1 MLNSG
6 VPVSGPAAP
15 PAASAEDWERLYL
28 QERARAEAAE
38 ARNAELEAKLGEA
51 EARAEDWRRESVR
64 ARCDLNSLRS
74 VFESNREKL
83 AAARAE
89 LKELGRSQSAKNV
102 RRLETEVARL
112 QGLLNAAD
120 IDSGR
125 HSMTGLRKEVSRL
138 KAAIARQAEE
148 LKELRAENERLRSAG
163 ASHAK
168 ARFGQK
174 SEKKEKSGSGSSRK
188 RGQQADK
195 PGHGRTARPDMERKS
210 EVHDPPEEERVCP
223 CCGLPYVKNGSHDSE
238 AIEVE
243 VRVHVRIIQRNRWR
257 RSCTCASA
265 PQEVS
270 APPVPRLFP
279 NSSYGIS
286 FWVCFLFECFACHRP
301 LNRVAAWMR
310 DQGLPVSPGTLASS
324 IHRLIPLF
332 APLSQ
337 AILAHLKA
345 AAVLHG
351 DETSWRVQSLKAIR
365 GTSRAW
371 LWCAVS
377 RDAVWFHV
385 DARRNAEAAGKLFAG
400 VGAGT
405 VLVCDA
411 YSAYKKLARVLGG
424 ILILAWC
431 WSHVR
436 RKFIEAAAGNDAL
449 ERWEER
455 WLDRFGQLFH
465 LNAVRLKH
473 YDPELGME
481 QQSRKFGIAHR
492 RLKRAVDRLFARA
505 EKEVAGPA
513 GSDRRAKALNSLLR
527 HRDGLCVFVDRPDV
541 PMDNNLSERMHRG
554 PVIGRKLSFGS
565 DSLDGALFSAMMYG
579 IIETLRMNGID
590 VRKWLDDWLSA
601 CAGNGGQPPE
611 DLSPWLPWL
620 MDEDRRR
627 HLKAAR

>member
-1 MLNSG
+1 MLDSAG
-6 VPVSGPAAP
+6 PVCDVVDLSALP
-15 PAASAEDWERLYL
+15 PEELKRLY
-28 QERARAEAAE
+28 EREHARAEAAE
-38 ARNAELEAKLGEA
+38 AEITALKDKLGEA
-51 EARAEDWRRESVR
+51 EARGEEWKLESIR
-64 ARCDLNSLRS
+64 ARGELNGLRGI
-74 VFESNREKL
+74 FESNREKL

-89 LKELGRSQSAKNV
+89 LKELGRSQSARNLRK
-102 RRLETEVARL
+102 LEKKLARL
-112 QGLLNAAD
+112 QGLLNAAG
-120 IDSGR
+120 IDSGP
-125 HSMTGLRKEVSRL
+125 HTIVGMRKEISRL
-138 KAAIARQAEE
+138 KAVIAQQAEE
-148 LKELRAENERLRSAG
+148 LEELKAENERLRSARET
-163 ASHAK
+163 HAK
-168 ARFGQK
+168 ARFGRK
-174 SEKKEKSGSGSSRK
+174 SEKKEKSGSGSGRA

-195 PGHGRTARPDMERKS
+195 PGHGRTARPDMERKP
-210 EVHDPPEEERVCP
+210 EVHDPPEAERVCP

-238 AIEVE
+238 TIEIE

-310 DQGLPVSPGTLASS
+310 DQGLPVSAGTLASS
-324 IHRLIPLF
+324 IHRLMPLF

-371 LWCAVS
+371 LWCAVC

-411 YSAYKKLARVLGG
+411 YSAYKKLARLLGG

-455 WLDRFGQLFH
+455 WLERFGQLFH

-481 QQSRKFGIAHR
+481 QQSRKFGSAHR
-492 RLKRAVDRLFARA
+492 RLKRAVDRLFALA
-505 EKEVAGPA
+505 EKELAGPA

-579 IIETLRMNGID
+579 NHRD
-590 VRKWLDDWLSA
+590 PA
-601 CAGNGGQPPE
+601 
-611 DLSPWLPWL
+611 
-620 MDEDRRR
+620 DERDRCPHVARR
-627 HLKAAR
+627 LALGLCR

>member
-1 MLNSG
+1 MQVRIGRDYADNSCKKARG
-6 VPVSGPAAP
+6 FNAP
-15 PAASAEDWERLYL
+15 GRKRGIIRLSA
-28 QERARAEAAE
+28 
-38 ARNAELEAKLGEA
+38 
-51 EARAEDWRRESVR
+51 
-64 ARCDLNSLRS
+64 C
-74 VFESNREKL
+74 L
-83 AAARAE
+83 ALCRY
-89 LKELGRSQSAKNV
+89 
-102 RRLETEVARL
+102 
-112 QGLLNAAD
+112 
-120 IDSGR
+120 R
-125 HSMTGLRKEVSRL
+125 HR
-138 KAAIARQAEE
+138 
-148 LKELRAENERLRSAG
+148 
-163 ASHAK
+163 
-168 ARFGQK
+168 ARFGRT
-174 SEKKEKSGSGSSRK
+174 SEKTEKSGSGSGRA

-195 PGHGRTARPDMERKS
+195 PGHGRTPRPEMERKP
-210 EVHDPPEEERVCP
+210 EVHDPPEDERVCP

-238 AIEVE
+238 TIEVE
-243 VRVHVRIIQRNRWR
+243 VKAHVRIIQRNRWR

-265 PQEVS
+265 PTEVA
-270 APPVPRLFP
+270 APAVPRLFP
-279 NSSYGIS
+279 HTLFGIS
-286 FWVCFLFECFACHRP
+286 FWVCFLFERYACHRP

-310 DQGLPVSPGTLASS
+310 DQGLPVSAGTLGDS

-337 AILAHLKA
+337 AILAQLKA
-345 AAVLHG
+345 APVLHG

-400 VGAGT
+400 VAAGT

-411 YSAYKKLARVLGG
+411 YSAYKKLARVLDG

-431 WSHVR
+431 WAHVR
-436 RKFIEAAAGNDAL
+436 RKFIEAAAGNVAL
-449 ERWEER
+449 EKWEDR
-455 WLDRFGQLFH
+455 WLDRFGRLFH
-465 LNAVRLKH
+465 LNRVRLKH

-492 RLKRAVDRLFARA
+492 RLKRAVDRLFALA
-505 EKEVAGPA
+505 EKERAGPA

-565 DSLDGALFSAMMYG
+565 DSLEGALFSAMMYG

-590 VRKWLDDWLSA
+590 VRTWLDDWLSA
-601 CAGNGGQPPE
+601 CAGNGGQPPD
-611 DLSPWLPWL
+611 DLSPWLPWS

>member
-1 MLNSG
+1 MT
-6 VPVSGPAAP
+6 V
-15 PAASAEDWERLYL
+15 AELKDERVEL
-28 QERARAEAAE
+28 ETRAEE
-38 ARNAELEAKLGEA
+38 
-51 EARAEDWRRESVR
+51 WRRESVR
-64 ARCDLNSLRS
+64 ARGDLNVLRS
-74 VFESNREKL
+74 VFASNREKL
-83 AAARAE
+83 AAARAD
-89 LKELGRSQSAKNV
+89 LKDLHRSRSTKNV
-102 RRLETEVARL
+102 RRLEKEVARL
-112 QGLLNAAD
+112 QGLLNAAG
-120 IDSGR
+120 IDSGHR
-125 HSMTGLRKEVSRL
+125 SITGLRKEISRL
-138 KAAIARQAEE
+138 KELTAKQAEE
-148 LKELRAENERLRSAG
+148 LEELKAENERLRSARET
-163 ASHAK
+163 HAK

-174 SEKKEKSGSGSSRK
+174 SEKKEKSGSGGGRS

-195 PGHGRTARPDMERKS
+195 PGHGRTARPDMERKP
-210 EVHDPPEEERVCP
+210 EVHDPPEAERVCP

-238 AIEVE
+238 TIEIE

-265 PQEVS
+265 PKEVS

-286 FWVCFLFECFACHRP
+286 FWVCFLFECYAGHRP

-310 DQGLPVSPGTLASS
+310 DQGLPVSAGTLASS
-324 IHRLIPLF
+324 IHRLMPLF
-332 APLSQ
+332 ASLSL

-365 GTSRAW
+365 GTGKAW
-371 LWCAVS
+371 LWCAVC

-411 YSAYKKLARVLGG
+411 FSAYKKLARLLGG

-431 WSHVR
+431 WVHVR

-449 ERWEER
+449 KRWEGR

-465 LNAVRLKH
+465 LNRVRLKH
-473 YDPELGME
+473 YDPEVGLE
-481 QQSRKFGIAHR
+481 EQSRKFGSAHR
-492 RLKRAVDRLFARA
+492 RLKRAVDRLFTLA
-505 EKEVAGPA
+505 ENERAGPA
-513 GSDRRAKALNSLLR
+513 NSDRRAKALNSLLR

-541 PMDNNLSERMHRG
+541 PMDNNLSERVHRG

-565 DSLDGALFSAMMYG
+565 DSLEGALFSAMMYG

-590 VRKWLDDWLSA
+590 VRTWLDDWLSA

-611 DLSPWLPWL
+611 DLSPWLPWS

>member
-1 MLNSG
+1 MLDSAG
-6 VPVSGPAAP
+6 PVCDVVDLSALP
-15 PAASAEDWERLYL
+15 PEELKRLY
-28 QERARAEAAE
+28 EREHARAEAAE
-38 ARNAELEAKLGEA
+38 AEITALKDKLGEA
-51 EARAEDWRRESVR
+51 EARGEEWKLESIR
-64 ARCDLNSLRS
+64 ARGELNGLRGI
-74 VFESNREKL
+74 FESNREKL

-89 LKELGRSQSAKNV
+89 LKELGRSQSARNLRK
-102 RRLETEVARL
+102 LEKKLARL
-112 QGLLNAAD
+112 QGLLNAAG
-120 IDSGR
+120 IDSGP
-125 HSMTGLRKEVSRL
+125 HTIVGMRKEISRL
-138 KAAIARQAEE
+138 KAVIAQQAEE
-148 LKELRAENERLRSAG
+148 LEELKAENERLRSARET
-163 ASHAK
+163 HAK
-168 ARFGQK
+168 ARFGRK
-174 SEKKEKSGSGSSRK
+174 SEKKEKSGSGSGRA

-195 PGHGRTARPDMERKS
+195 PGHGRTARPDMERKP
-210 EVHDPPEEERVCP
+210 EVHDPPEAERVCP

-238 AIEVE
+238 TIEIE

-310 DQGLPVSPGTLASS
+310 DQGLPVSAGTLASS
-324 IHRLIPLF
+324 IHRLMPLF

-371 LWCAVS
+371 LWCAVC

-411 YSAYKKLARVLGG
+411 YSAYKKLARLLGG

-455 WLDRFGQLFH
+455 WLERFGQLFH

-481 QQSRKFGIAHR
+481 QQSRKFGSAHR
-492 RLKRAVDRLFARA
+492 RLKRAVDRLFALA
-505 EKEVAGPA
+505 EKELAGPA

-527 HRDGLCVFVDRPDV
+527 HRDGLCVCVDRPDV

-590 VRKWLDDWLSA
+590 VRTWLDDWLSA
-601 CAGNGGQPPE
+601 CAGNGGQPPA
-611 DLSPWLPWL
+611 DLSPWLPWS

-627 HLKAAR
+627 HLKATR

>member
-1 MLNSG
+1 
-6 VPVSGPAAP
+6 
-15 PAASAEDWERLYL
+15 
-28 QERARAEAAE
+28 
-38 ARNAELEAKLGEA
+38 
-51 EARAEDWRRESVR
+51 
-64 ARCDLNSLRS
+64 
-74 VFESNREKL
+74 
-83 AAARAE
+83 
-89 LKELGRSQSAKNV
+89 
-102 RRLETEVARL
+102 
-112 QGLLNAAD
+112 
-120 IDSGR
+120 
-125 HSMTGLRKEVSRL
+125 
-138 KAAIARQAEE
+138 
-148 LKELRAENERLRSAG
+148 
-163 ASHAK
+163 
-168 ARFGQK
+168 
-174 SEKKEKSGSGSSRK
+174 
-188 RGQQADK
+188 
-195 PGHGRTARPDMERKS
+195 MERKP
-210 EVHDPPEEERVCP
+210 EVHDPPEAERVCP

-238 AIEVE
+238 TIEIE

-265 PQEVS
+265 PQEVA
-270 APPVPRLFP
+270 APAVPRLFP
-279 NSSYGIS
+279 HTLFGIS
-286 FWVCFLFECFACHRP
+286 FWVCFLFERYACHRP

-310 DQGLPVSPGTLASS
+310 DQGLPVSAGTLASS
-324 IHRLIPLF
+324 IHRLMPLF

-337 AILAHLKA
+337 AILAQLKA
-345 AAVLHG
+345 ASVLHG

-400 VGAGT
+400 VAAGT

-411 YSAYKKLARVLGG
+411 YSAYKKLARVLDG

-431 WSHVR
+431 WAHVR
-436 RKFIEAAAGNDAL
+436 RKFIEAAAGNVAL
-449 ERWEER
+449 EKWEDR
-455 WLDRFGQLFH
+455 WLDRFGRIFH
-465 LNAVRLKH
+465 LNRVRLKH

-492 RLKRAVDRLFARA
+492 RLKRAVDRLFALA
-505 EKEVAGPA
+505 EKELAGPA

-565 DSLDGALFSAMMYG
+565 DSLEGALFSAMMYG

-590 VRKWLDDWLSA
+590 VRTWLDDWLSA

-611 DLSPWLPWL
+611 DLSPWLPWS

-627 HLKAAR
+627 ALKAAR

>member
-6 VPVSGPAAP
+6 VSVSGPATP
-15 PAASAEDWERLYL
+15 PVLSAEDWERLYV

-38 ARNAELEAKLGEA
+38 ARVTELEGELGES

-64 ARCDLNSLRS
+64 ARSELNGLRR

-83 AAARAE
+83 AAARAD
-89 LKELGRSQSAKNV
+89 LKDLHRRRSTKNV
-102 RRLETEVARL
+102 LRLEKEVARL

-125 HSMTGLRKEVSRL
+125 RSITGLRKEISRL
-138 KAAIARQAEE
+138 KELTAKQAEE
-148 LKELRAENERLRSAG
+148 LEELKAENERLRSARET
-163 ASHAK
+163 HAK
-168 ARFGQK
+168 ARFGRK
-174 SEKKEKSGSGSSRK
+174 SEKKEKSGSASGRN

-195 PGHGRTARPDMERKS
+195 PGHGRTPRPDMERKP
-210 EVHDPPEEERVCP
+210 EAHDPPEEERVCP

-238 AIEVE
+238 AIEIE

-257 RSCTCASA
+257 QSCTCASA
-265 PQEVS
+265 PKEVS
-270 APPVPRLFP
+270 VPPVPRLFP
-279 NSSYGIS
+279 HTPYGIS
-286 FWVCFLFECFACHRP
+286 FWVCFLFECYACHRP

-324 IHRLIPLF
+324 IHRLMPLF

-365 GTSRAW
+365 GTGKAW

-411 YSAYKKLARVLGG
+411 FSAYKKLARVLGG

-449 ERWEER
+449 ERWEGR

-465 LNAVRLKH
+465 LNRVRLKH
-473 YDPELGME
+473 YDPDVGME
-481 QQSRKFGIAHR
+481 EQSRKFGSAHR
-492 RLKRAVDRLFARA
+492 RLKRAVDRLFALA
-505 EKEVAGPA
+505 ETERAGPA

-565 DSLDGALFSAMMYG
+565 DSLEGALFSATMYG

-590 VRKWLDDWLSA
+590 VRTWLDDWLSA

-611 DLSPWLPWL
+611 DLSPWLPWS

-627 HLKAAR
+627 QLKAAR